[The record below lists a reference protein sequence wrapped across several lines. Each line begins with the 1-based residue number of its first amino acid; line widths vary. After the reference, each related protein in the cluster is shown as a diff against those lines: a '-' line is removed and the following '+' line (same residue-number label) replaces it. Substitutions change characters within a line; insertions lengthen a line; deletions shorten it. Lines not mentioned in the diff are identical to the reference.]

1 MDNSADFSSF
11 YEKATA
17 AVIKSTQ
24 TVIKIG
30 KEDVDFH
37 RTSSA
42 EFAENLDEQ
51 SSRLLSLTS
60 SLLKVAT
67 GGTDIEPPV
76 LEDEDA
82 IEDNW
87 RGIVDVIDNLL
98 EKADAC
104 LDEFTGIIKKL
115 SPPQQ
120 DQIREAS
127 TRQQEK
133 KFPTIYDYGPSKIP
147 KPQLQFRTAPNNHD
161 TSPFRPLLKS
171 KPHAIVPLEQS
182 LRLVEAEK
190 KPAFYPNPY
199 EKEIRDAKFPE
210 SAYVAAPP
218 VDFGPV
224 ESTEAVWVDTP
235 EGVAEMVKE
244 LKKAN
249 EIAVDLEHHD
259 MHTYYGLVSLMQ
271 ISTRDKDW
279 VVDTLQPW
287 REDLQQLN
295 EVFADPNILKVFHGS
310 TMDIVWLQ
318 RDLGLYVVG
327 LFDTYHAAVALGFPK
342 RSLKFLLEK
351 YARYEADKKYQMA
364 DWRLRPLT
372 EEMLRY
378 ARADTHY
385 LLYIYD
391 CLRNELLEK
400 STPKRNQIDYVLERS
415 KTEALQRYERPVYD
429 MAGGQGAGGWHDLLS
444 RNPALLSKEQFAV
457 FRAVHEWRD
466 RVAREE
472 DEGLQC
478 VFPRHMLF
486 KVAIAMPVDKHTLF
500 KTLSPVTL
508 IVKYRINELLALI
521 KKAKIEGAT
530 GPELRDIIKPRKTVE
545 EAVVSAT
552 KPSPLVTGEP
562 TVISVVRADSSQF
575 WGAALQPQESAI
587 VPPNYKVAASFE
599 ALRLSVPIPPMPVT
613 VSEVRQMIQDTTP
626 AVTPVEQS
634 PMNTPSANKAEKR
647 SDIFTIKEVAP
658 RHKRKAAEVVE
669 DSDETSSSSG
679 SSESESESGS
689 KSSSEEEKEKEEE
702 EEEEE
707 EIHIQPPTKKSR
719 KEKKPQKKPPTVE
732 EDTIPFDY
740 NTASSVLH
748 SEDMAAAAAAAI
760 APNHQKYYNP
770 YAKALNAP
778 SGVRKQKK
786 ETSGRTFTFR

>member
-1 MDNSADFSSF
+1 LRQRKNQHCTFP
-11 YEKATA
+11 
-17 AVIKSTQ
+17 ST
-24 TVIKIG
+24 IF
-30 KEDVDFH
+30 E
-37 RTSSA
+37 R
-42 EFAENLDEQ
+42 N
-51 SSRLLSLTS
+51 RL
-60 SLLKVAT
+60 
-67 GGTDIEPPV
+67 
-76 LEDEDA
+76 
-82 IEDNW
+82 
-87 RGIVDVIDNLL
+87 
-98 EKADAC
+98 
-104 LDEFTGIIKKL
+104 
-115 SPPQQ
+115 
-120 DQIREAS
+120 
-127 TRQQEK
+127 
-133 KFPTIYDYGPSKIP
+133 TIHS
-147 KPQLQFRTAPNNHD
+147 
-161 TSPFRPLLKS
+161 
-171 KPHAIVPLEQS
+171 
-182 LRLVEAEK
+182 
-190 KPAFYPNPY
+190 YPNPY
-199 EKEIRDAKFPE
+199 EKEIRDAKYPE
-210 SAYVAAPP
+210 SAYVVAPP
-218 VDFGPV
+218 VEFGPA
-224 ESTEAVWVDTP
+224 ETTEAIWVDTP
-235 EGVAEMVKE
+235 EKVVEMVKE
-244 LKKAN
+244 LKKAK

-259 MHTYYGLVSLMQ
+259 VHTYIGLVSLMQ
-271 ISTRDKDW
+271 ISTRNKDW

-351 YARYEADKKYQMA
+351 YAHYEADKKYQMA

-372 EEMLRY
+372 DEMLKY

-429 MAGGQGAGGWHDLLS
+429 VPGGQGAGGWYDLLS
-444 RNPALLSKEQFAV
+444 RNSALFSKEQFAV
-457 FRAVHEWRD
+457 FKAVHEWRD

-486 KVAIAMPVDKHTLF
+486 KVAVAMPVDRHTLF

-508 IVKYRINELLALI
+508 IVKDRINELLALI

-530 GPELRDIIKPRKTVE
+530 GPELRDVIKPKKTVE
-545 EAVVSAT
+545 EAAVSAV
-552 KPSPLVTGEP
+552 KPSPLLSEEP
-562 TVISVVRADSSQF
+562 TVISVARADSSQF
-575 WGAALQPQESAI
+575 WGAALLPQYSAI
-587 VPPNYKVAASFE
+587 LPPNYKVAASFE
-599 ALRLSVPIPPMPVT
+599 ALRLSLPITPMPVT

-626 AVTPVEQS
+626 AVTSVEQS
-634 PMNTPSANKAEKR
+634 PMNTPSANKADKR
-647 SDIFTIKEVAP
+647 SDIFTVKEVAP
-658 RHKRKAAEVVE
+658 RQNKRKVTEEVD

-679 SSESESESGS
+679 SSESESD
-689 KSSSEEEKEKEEE
+689 SSSEEES
-702 EEEEE
+702 EE
-707 EIHIQPPTKKSR
+707 EIQIQPPTKKSR
-719 KEKKPQKKPPTVE
+719 KDKKPQKKPLKE

-748 SEDMAAAAAAAI
+748 SEDMAAAAAANL
-760 APNHQKYYNP
+760 PNQKKYYNP
-770 YAKALNAP
+770 YAKSLNAP